1 MKNEPAFP
9 NTPEMMIACGGVG
22 GQGMSLRD
30 YFAAKSLPIL
40 IELFTLE
47 KLTLKSNKKVT
58 EKEIAQ
64 QAYCFADAM
73 LIERDR

>member
-30 YFAAKSLPIL
+30 YFAAHAPECPKWFYEIKADGS
-40 IELFTLE
+40 
-47 KLTLKSNKKVT
+47 
-58 EKEIAQ
+58 EIAQ
-64 QAYCFADAM
+64 QRTIACWAYSYADAM

>member
-30 YFAAKSLPIL
+30 YFAAKAMQGLIMKWSLENGSFRFEDP
-40 IELFTLE
+40 EGVSAMSY
-47 KLTLKSNKKVT
+47 K
-58 EKEIAQ
+58 
-64 QAYCFADAM
+64 FADAM
-73 LIERDR
+73 LVERDR